1 MFPIAAGRPKFSS
14 LNNEK
19 LTLVVGHDMRAWQAA
34 IDNFLATNV
43 L

>member
-1 MFPIAAGRPKFSS
+1 MFPMAAGRPKFSS

-19 LTLVVGHDMRAWQAA
+19 LTLAVGHGMRSWQAA
-34 IDNFLATNV
+34 IDDFLATNV